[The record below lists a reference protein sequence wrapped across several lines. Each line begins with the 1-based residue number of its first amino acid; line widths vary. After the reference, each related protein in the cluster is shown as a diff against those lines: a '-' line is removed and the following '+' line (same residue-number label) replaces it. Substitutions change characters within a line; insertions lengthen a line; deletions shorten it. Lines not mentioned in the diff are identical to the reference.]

1 MIVATDRRLSLEDYL
16 NYDDGT
22 DARYELVDGELVPMR
37 LGKGEHSTI
46 IMMLRDV
53 LHDQAKVMEQ
63 RWVVI
68 PALAGIRSPRGTRWD
83 TVRIPDITVMHLD
96 QWDSLRGREAV
107 IDLNEPPPL
116 LVVEVVSNSD
126 TDSKPKT
133 RDYIDKR
140 TEYAD
145 RGIPEYWIIDSIAGL
160 VFVLN
165 LVDDVYQVN
174 LFAGIQAIVSNA
186 FPELGLTANQVLVPG
201 N

>member
-1 MIVATDRRLSLEDYL
+1 MIVATDRRLSLDDYL

-22 DARYELVDGELVPMR
+22 DARYELVDGELVPMS

-53 LHDQAKVMEQ
+53 LHDQAKAMEQ

-96 QWDSLRGREAV
+96 QWDSLRGHEAV

-116 LVVEVVSNSD
+116 LVVEVVSESTKRVD
-126 TDSKPKT
+126 YRSK
-133 RDYIDKR
+133 RS
-140 TEYAD
+140 EYAVLD
-145 RGIPEYWIIDSIAGL
+145 IPEYWIVDPIDGVVIILTLEDGAYESVEVRNNEQILSATFPG
-160 VFVLN
+160 LN
-165 LVDDVYQVN
+165 LTATQ
-174 LFAGIQAIVSNA
+174 I
-186 FPELGLTANQVLVPG
+186 LGG
-201 N
+201 